1 MKIIIKRNLSS
12 LGFVFLDYKFS
23 KNRPTIARNISEKLL
38 HLEKWIKEKND
49 RYNVSPFNLAEKL
62 RNIL

>member
-1 MKIIIKRNLSS
+1 MKIIIKLNLSS

-23 KNRPTIARNISEKLL
+23 KNPPIIAWNISEKLL

-49 RYNVSPFNLAEKL
+49 WYNVHPL
-62 RNIL
+62 I